1 LLRWA
6 LHDTAATGDSAS
18 SPRSARIAAAHDVRG
33 AVVLVHTTQ
42 GARLLACVLH
52 GTRWWIS
59 VRAEALLALSAGER
73 PARTV
78 IARRMPPDAVTPAL
92 GAVTLRALVRAVHRW
107 GRKQRVL
114 RTAGATAVGGA
125 LSGAALNQAQRHAM
139 TWLQRRV
146 AALSTVERARRATY
160 LQEAQAMIAGAAS
173 AGAAVA
179 LRAWMD
185 EADADACE
193 SWPDWRV
200 HPALSALVP
209 PSACASVH
217 SANAPVRVEVCLWV
231 WPP

>member
-1 LLRWA
+1 M
-6 LHDTAATGDSAS
+6 
-18 SPRSARIAAAHDVRG
+18 
-33 AVVLVHTTQ
+33 
-42 GARLLACVLH
+42 LACVLH

-59 VRAEALLALSAGER
+59 VHAEALLALSAGER

-78 IARRMPPDAVTPAL
+78 GPRRIPPDGVTPAL
-92 GAVTLRALVRAVHRW
+92 GAATLRALERAVRRW
-107 GRKQRVL
+107 GRRQRAL
-114 RTAGATAVGGA
+114 HTAGTTAIDGTLGR
-125 LSGAALNQAQRHAM
+125 AALNQAQRHAM

-185 EADADACE
+185 EADADTCE

-200 HPALSALVP
+200 HPALSALAP

-217 SANAPVRVEVCLWV
+217 SANAPVRVEACLWV